1 MSITLKIFGT
11 LLLLLMAIS
20 CRAHIIENKEVKFPK
35 WLCWFGNI
43 LAMASLISAIAIWL
57 EDLY

>member
-1 MSITLKIFGT
+1 MNIGLNIFGT

-20 CRAHIIENKEVKFPK
+20 CRSCVVIEAKPKHYPK

-43 LAMASLISAIAIWL
+43 LSIALLSCSVVIWFI
-57 EDLY
+57 

>member
-1 MSITLKIFGT
+1 MDIALNIFGT

-20 CRAHIIENKEVKFPK
+20 CRSCVVIEAKPKHYPK

-43 LAMASLISAIAIWL
+43 LSIATLICSIVIWFI
-57 EDLY
+57 

>member
-1 MSITLKIFGT
+1 MDIVLNIFGT

-20 CRAHIIENKEVKFPK
+20 CRNCVVIEAKPKHYPK

-43 LAMASLISAIAIWL
+43 LSIAALICSIVIWFI
-57 EDLY
+57 